1 MNLFK
6 VEIDC
11 LSGWKKNER
20 NWSGKLRIRKNG
32 ESSRVLQPHFKMTVI
47 RTHMGG
53 VLSPGPNES
62 GGVVF
67 GALATYGLG
76 CGLRD
81 NNDKNKK

>member
-1 MNLFK
+1 MREIE
-6 VEIDC
+6 VESWGLEKMVKAAGCCNHI
-11 LSGWKKNER
+11 
-20 NWSGKLRIRKNG
+20 
-32 ESSRVLQPHFKMTVI
+32 SRWQWYVPI
-47 RTHMGG
+47 WGG